1 MLSAPAGG
9 WRACSNTDRMQHGK
23 VRFLRGKVRF
33 VQREPPSEK
42 GRGSRSSGSPCR
54 ACCEDVP
61 VLCFED
67 GIIYR
72 VECSALGERGIPLQL
87 PQDRVAA
94 DWHAQPV
101 VSKRQPGASAGT
113 MAEQTNNLRDSP
125 CPVRI
130 RRSSRRR
137 SVGERLSFAI
147 LMCAPPS
154 AQCQGTV
161 ASQGKIV
168 NGLSPSQ
175 FYQPSPSDIF
185 LAAFFNR
192 AM

>member
-1 MLSAPAGG
+1 MTPRLMPLISRKQSRGKRVVIEESIKLLKCNGRTDGGVRLPNRSFVSSSHPLADICSSVSMLSAPAGG

-101 VSKRQPGASAGT
+101 VSKRQPGLPPARWPSRLT
-113 MAEQTNNLRDSP
+113 ISEILL
-125 CPVRI
+125 VR
-130 RRSSRRR
+130 
-137 SVGERLSFAI
+137 
-147 LMCAPPS
+147 CA
-154 AQCQGTV
+154 
-161 ASQGKIV
+161 
-168 NGLSPSQ
+168 
-175 FYQPSPSDIF
+175 
-185 LAAFFNR
+185 
-192 AM
+192 